1 MIIED
6 RGILLGTRKFQ
17 ESACIADCLLENHGL
32 IRGYVRI
39 NRKKGIILN
48 PGNRIKVVWKARLDS
63 HLGSMTCE
71 NEKCLSGII
80 GFDSLKTMA
89 LSSITSVAMLLLQ
102 ELEHQPAIY
111 KRFIEFLIKLE
122 DDNYDYLTAY
132 ALLEAEFLTKSGFGL
147 DLRSCAA
154 TNSMHNLVFIS
165 PKSGRA
171 VSQAAGEPYKD
182 RLFHLPAFMC
192 DETAYASLHDI
203 ASSLTALGY
212 FLAKYIWEPNNQR
225 EPTARQQLLSHV
237 KRLSSMASTPFAA

>member
-17 ESACIADCLLENHGL
+17 ESACIADCLLENNGL

-39 NRKKGIILN
+39 SRKKGILLN
-48 PGNRIKVVWKARLDS
+48 PGNIVKVVWKARLDS

-80 GFDSLKTMA
+80 GLDSLKTMA
-89 LSSITSVAMLLLQ
+89 LSSITSIAILLLQ
-102 ELEHQPAIY
+102 ELEHQPEIY
-111 KRFIEFLIKLE
+111 QRFIEFLSRLE
-122 DDNYDYLTAY
+122 NDNYDYLTAY

-154 TNSMHNLVFIS
+154 TNSIHNLIFIS

-182 RLFHLPAFMC
+182 KLFHLPAFMC
-192 DETAYASLHDI
+192 DETASASLHDI
-203 ASSLTALGY
+203 ACSLTALGY
-212 FLAKYIWEPNNQR
+212 FLTKHIWEPNHQK
-225 EPTARQQLLSHV
+225 EPTARQQLLTHI
-237 KRLSSMASTPFAA
+237 KRISCMTSKPYAA